1 MLLKN
6 VYVLYFDPV
15 FRIRNN
21 ADAIFKMKELIVL
34 GIMRIPFLKT
44 NQNFQI
50 RNNNHVRDRNQSV
63 SKMSQTGEY
72 SS

>member
-1 MLLKN
+1 MRTGLFYTCLCGSGLLHTFD
-6 VYVLYFDPV
+6 VL
-15 FRIRNN
+15 RIRNN

-50 RNNNHVRDRNQSV
+50 RNKGRSGFSR
-63 SKMSQTGEY
+63 
-72 SS
+72 